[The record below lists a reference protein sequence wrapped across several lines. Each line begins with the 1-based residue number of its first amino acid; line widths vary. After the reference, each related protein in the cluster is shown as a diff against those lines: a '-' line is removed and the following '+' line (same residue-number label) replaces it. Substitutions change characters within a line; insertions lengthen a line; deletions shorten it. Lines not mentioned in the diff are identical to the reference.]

1 MRVRALV
8 AVIILLFGAAPPLF
22 SYRLLYKEQLYEL
35 YHRQFYD
42 PPLNLNE
49 NIYWLERAVRA
60 DFANPQHALA
70 RIETEEDWERYRY
83 LFNMHLN
90 LKLTE
95 LYLAWANRF
104 NKEEAYF
111 YNYPWT
117 DLNLESL
124 ERAEDLF
131 HYALLYWDEAKVWS
145 QRAFEMR
152 TVELERVQHWV
163 DQSYRIE
170 TGELDYERIINRHLE
185 RLYNVREDFM
195 DMDAD
200 TY

>member
-8 AVIILLFGAAPPLF
+8 AVIILLFGTAPPLF

-170 TGELDYERIINRHLE
+170 TGDLDYERIINRHLE

>member
-1 MRVRALV
+1 MRVRAFIVITILLLGV
-8 AVIILLFGAAPPLF
+8 AVPGF

-60 DFANPQHALA
+60 DFANPQHALT
-70 RIETEEDWERYRY
+70 RIENEDDWERYRY

-104 NKEEAYF
+104 NKQEAYF

-152 TVELERVQHWV
+152 TVELEQVQDWV

-170 TGELDYERIINRHLE
+170 TGDLDYERIINRHLE

-195 DMDAD
+195 DMDAN